1 MSYKLEMLM
10 PTEPIRFINVIK
22 HTKDNLDFVIK
33 SKDNYENLDALI
45 VNIKNSLTVIDKDVE
60 NINKDVLTS
69 YVRNL
74 KRSRELLMFIINKG
88 INNVISIV
96 ASLPKDNY
104 DSMSKE
110 ELIALLRKQNSK

>member
-10 PTEPIRFINVIK
+10 PIKPIRFIDVIK
-22 HTKDNLDFVIK
+22 HTKDNLDFVSK

-45 VNIKNSLTVIDKDVE
+45 VNIKNSLAVIDEDVKNIDKDV
-60 NINKDVLTS
+60 LTT
-69 YVRNL
+69 YIRNL
-74 KRSRELLMFIINKG
+74 KKSRELMLFIINKG
-88 INNVISIV
+88 INNIESII

-110 ELIALLRKQNSK
+110 ELIALLREKQ